1 MIFNKKFSLL
11 EFSGGLVVKNLVLS
25 LLWLG
30 FSTWSRTFASGTA
43 MYVHTHTH
51 THTHIHINM
60 CINIKCIYMCVCHI
74 LNISEFSHRKDFNG
88 WCFRLYRQQWSR
100 FCLKD
105 NERDAFDDP
114 WIIPHLCIGQGS
126 YRWVYFSSKW
136 DSKSGGGRV

>member
-51 THTHIHINM
+51 THTHTYKYVYKYKM
-60 CINIKCIYMCVCHI
+60 YIYVCV
-74 LNISEFSHRKDFNG
+74 SHSKY
-88 WCFRLYRQQWSR
+88 FRV
-100 FCLKD
+100 F
-105 NERDAFDDP
+105 P
-114 WIIPHLCIGQGS
+114 
-126 YRWVYFSSKW
+126 
-136 DSKSGGGRV
+136 